1 MNRRKMLGG
10 AAAAA
15 AIAPAAPALAQTQAP
30 EIRWRLQSSF
40 PRNLDILFFGA
51 EQVSRRV
58 AELTDNRF
66 RITAFPA
73 GEIAPPLQ
81 VLDAVSAGTIEC
93 GQTPLY
99 WYIGKDPALTFFT
112 SIPFGGNFRQQ
123 GAWMK
128 RGGGNELCAE
138 VLREFNLVG
147 FLCGD
152 TGVQMGGWF
161 RNEIRSLSDVN
172 GLKFRI
178 AGMGGRVFQ
187 RLGATPQLIAG
198 ADIYPSLERGVIDA
212 AEWVGPYDDEKLGF
226 HRVAR
231 FYYAPG
237 FWEPCARGHLVVNQ
251 RAWDPLPDAYKSA
264 LQVACMEVELEMMAR
279 YDRENPLALRRLIA
293 AGAQLRRWP
302 AEVMQAAWRESNA
315 LIEETA
321 AGNARFRRIW
331 ESYRPFRDDQFQ
343 WFRVAENAYDSFAF
357 AAAAAPR

>member
-1 MNRRKMLGG
+1 MNRRRMLG

-15 AIAPAAPALAQTQAP
+15 APAALAAPAPALAQAQNP
-30 EIRWRLQSSF
+30 EVRWRLTSSF

-51 EQVSRRV
+51 EQVAKRV

-66 RITAFPA
+66 QIRTFPA
-73 GEIAPPLQ
+73 GEIVPSLQ
-81 VLDAVSAGTIEC
+81 VLDAVQAGTVEA
-93 GQTPLY
+93 GQTALY
-99 WYIGKDPALTFFT
+99 YYIGKDPSFTFFT

-138 VLREFNLVG
+138 LLKEYNCTG
-147 FLCGD
+147 FLLGD
-152 TGVQMGGWF
+152 TGTQMGGWF
-161 RNEIRSLSDVN
+161 RNEIRSLQDIN

-187 RLGATPQLIAG
+187 RLGAVPQLIAG
-198 ADIYPSLERGVIDA
+198 SDIYPSLERGVIDA

-226 HRVAR
+226 QRVAR

-237 FWEPCARGHLVVNQ
+237 FWEPCARGHLLVNQ
-251 RAWDPLPDAYKSA
+251 RAWDALPDAYKSA
-264 LQVACMEVELEMMAR
+264 VQVACIEVELEMMAR

-293 AGAQLRRWP
+293 GGAQLRAWP
-302 AEVMQAAWRESNA
+302 REVMQAAWRESNA
-315 LIEETA
+315 LMDELA
-321 AGNARFRRIW
+321 GGNARFKRIW

-343 WFRVAENAYDSFAF
+343 WFRVADNAYDNFAF
-357 AAAAAPR
+357 TAAAR